1 MIGVVL
7 VFGLVPVSSTAA
19 AETRASATEAF
30 APVAIAR
37 LAVESAIGSVVALGG
52 LERQF
57 RDVHS
62 AFGAL
67 ESERRYV
74 MHLSL
79 RLVLVIHLW
88 FA

>member
-1 MIGVVL
+1 MK
-7 VFGLVPVSSTAA
+7 FGLVPVSSTAA
-19 AETRASATEAF
+19 AETRASASEAF
-30 APVAIAR
+30 ASVAIAR
-37 LAVESAIGSVVALGG
+37 LAVESAISAVIALGG
-52 LERQF
+52 LKRKL

-62 AFGAL
+62 AFCAL

-74 MHLSL
+74 VHLSL